1 MTEHDFDYL
10 VVGSGFGGSVSA
22 LRLAEK
28 GYRVAVLES
37 GRRFSDTD
45 FAERLSQ
52 LRRTIFAPK
61 LGLKGI
67 LRVTAF
73 KDVMILSGSG
83 VGGGSLVYAQTLW
96 RAGPGFFDAWRT
108 VCGEAPDLDEYYE
121 LAEGML
127 GVVSQPKRT
136 PADDDIEAI
145 ATDLGVPHTFSPVPV
160 GVFFGEPGIER
171 ADPYFGGD
179 GPARSGCTDCGLCM
193 LGCRNNAKNTLPKNY
208 LWFAERLGVRI
219 DPERTVTSIR
229 PLGAPDGS
237 EGYAVTSERSGSWLR
252 KDRRTQTAGAVVV
265 AAGALGTNQLLAQ
278 CKADGALP
286 RISDCLGKLVR
297 TNSESMTAV
306 TVPQDRGWGR
316 SVSITSSIHP
326 TPTSH
331 LEAVTYGSGGNAMGL
346 MFTLLTG
353 DGTRLTRPLKL
364 LAQIA
369 RHPIRF
375 IRVTD
380 PRGWSRRS
388 LITGVMQTTDTS
400 LSLVPKRRIV
410 GRRLR
415 LSTRQDPDNPTPT
428 FLPVANDI
436 ARRLA
441 ERTGGTAQSWLTE
454 ALFNIPITAHVLGGA
469 VAAATAEDGVVD
481 NDHRVFG
488 YQNLMICDGAVIPA
502 NPGVNPS
509 LTIAAMVE
517 RAMAAI
523 PAKAGTRARPP
534 RTALKS
540 LAITTQRAGVA
551 DAQPQNLSG

>member
-1 MTEHDFDYL
+1 
-10 VVGSGFGGSVSA
+10 
-22 LRLAEK
+22 
-28 GYRVAVLES
+28 
-37 GRRFSDTD
+37 
-45 FAERLSQ
+45 
-52 LRRTIFAPK
+52 
-61 LGLKGI
+61 
-67 LRVTAF
+67 
-73 KDVMILSGSG
+73 
-83 VGGGSLVYAQTLW
+83 
-96 RAGPGFFDAWRT
+96 
-108 VCGEAPDLDEYYE
+108 
-121 LAEGML
+121 ML

-136 PADDDIEAI
+136 PADADIEAI
-145 ATDLGVPHTFSPVPV
+145 AADLGVPHTFSAVPV

-237 EGYAVTSERSGSWLR
+237 EGYAVTSERSGSWVR
-252 KDRRTQTAGAVVV
+252 KDRRTQTAGAVIV

-278 CKADGALP
+278 CKADGTLP
-286 RISDCLGKLVR
+286 RISDRLGKLVR

-306 TVPQDRGWGR
+306 TVPQDAGWGR

-353 DGTRLTRPLKL
+353 DATKLPRPLKL

-441 ERTGGTAQSWLTE
+441 DRTGGTAQSWLTE
-454 ALFNIPITAHVLGGA
+454 ALLNIPITAHVLGGA
-469 VAAATAEDGVVD
+469 VAAATAEHGVVD

-488 YQNLMICDGAVIPA
+488 YQNLLICDGAVIPA

-523 PAKAGTRARPP
+523 PTKDGAPTRTP
-534 RTALKS
+534 RAAVRS
-540 LAITTQRAGVA
+540 LTLTTVRTGET
-551 DAQPQNLSG
+551 DAQPRNQSG